1 MIDIYAWKTPNGYKP
16 LIAAEELGLEYH
28 LEPVNLGRGEQKD
41 AAFLAINPN
50 GKIPALVDGDR
61 GIRVFESGAILWYL
75 AEREG
80 RLLPE
85 GGQDRALASSWLH
98 FQMANVGPMLGQA
111 YHFRNLEEK
120 DPYGEKRYT
129 DEARRVLGVLDGR
142 LAEAEWLAG
151 DAYTIA
157 DIATFP
163 WVRRLEPF
171 GIEPGELPFLEAWIA
186 KIAKRPAVERAYAL
200 EFG

>member
-1 MIDIYAWKTPNGYKP
+1 MRHPLARLAMACALAGLLVRTAYLGALEAEDYAA
-16 LIAAEELGLEYH
+16 L
-28 LEPVNLGRGEQKD
+28 
-41 AAFLAINPN
+41 
-50 GKIPALVDGDR
+50 PALVDGDR

-85 GGQDRALASSWLH
+85 GGQDRALTSSWLH

-120 DPYGEKRYT
+120 VPYGEKRYG
-129 DEARRVLGVLDGR
+129 DEARRVLGVLDDQ

-151 DAYTIA
+151 DEYTIA

-163 WVRRLEPF
+163 WVRRLGPF
-171 GIEPGELPFLEAWIA
+171 GIADGELPHLEAWVA
-186 KIAKRPAVERAYAL
+186 KIDDRPAVERAYAL